1 MGKANK
7 SRYAVLGIIAN
18 APGSSG
24 YDIQS
29 TMKESTDFFL
39 KETFS
44 SIYPVL
50 ETLKKEQLITE
61 LEDSL
66 SGRKRKTYK
75 ITKEGLKALQAWLL
89 EDVELEQ
96 ARNELLLKIFLGDL
110 NSIDSSIKHI
120 DSYKQQISKRKL
132 ILEETRKALPE
143 QYQDDSALPFWLMA
157 IEFGVR
163 RMQAIIEWADYAL
176 NELYKLNKL
185 KQKKHIKIGE

>member
-7 SRYAVLGIIAN
+7 SRYAVLGILAN

-29 TMKESTDFFL
+29 IMKESTDFFW

-50 ETLKKEQLITE
+50 DALKKEHLITE
-61 LEDSL
+61 LESSV

-75 ITKEGLKALQAWLL
+75 ITKDGIKALQTWLL

-96 ARNELLLKIFLGDL
+96 ARNELLLKVFFGDL

-120 DSYKQQISKRKL
+120 ETYKQRISERKL
-132 ILEETRKALPE
+132 ILERARKTLTKEYQGNVGLP
-143 QYQDDSALPFWLMA
+143 YWLMA
-157 IEFGVR
+157 VEFGIC
-163 RMQAIIEWADYAL
+163 RMRASIEWSEYAL
-176 NELYKLNKL
+176 DKLSKLRKSNK
-185 KQKKHIKIGE
+185 

>member
-7 SRYAVLGIIAN
+7 SRFAILGILAN
-18 APGSSG
+18 APDSSG

-29 TMKESTDFFL
+29 IMKGSTDFFW

-50 ETLKKEQLITE
+50 DALKKEHLITE
-61 LEDSL
+61 REGAF

-75 ITKEGLKALQAWLL
+75 ITKEGIKALQAWLL

-110 NSIDSSIKHI
+110 NSIDSSIGHI
-120 DSYKQQISKRKL
+120 ETYKQQISKRKL
-132 ILEETRKALPE
+132 VLEEARKSLPK
-143 QYQDDSALPFWLMA
+143 QYKDDAGLPFWLMA
-157 IEFGVR
+157 VEFGIR
-163 RMQAIIEWADYAL
+163 RMQASIEWSEYAL
-176 NELYKLNKL
+176 DKLFKLNNVKRG
-185 KQKKHIKIGE
+185 K

>member
-29 TMKESTDFFL
+29 SMKESTDFFW

-50 ETLKKEQLITE
+50 ESLKKDQLITE
-61 LEDSL
+61 FEDAL

-89 EDVELEQ
+89 EDIELEQ

-110 NSIDSSIKHI
+110 NTIDSSIKHI
-120 DSYKQQISKRKL
+120 ESYKQQISKRKL
-132 ILEETRKALPE
+132 ILEEVRETLPT
-143 QYQDDSALPFWLMA
+143 QYKGDAGLPFWLMTV
-157 IEFGVR
+157 EFGIR
-163 RMQAIIEWADYAL
+163 RMRASIEWSEYAL
-176 NELYKLNKL
+176 NELYKLNKR
-185 KQKKHIKIGE
+185 KQKKNIKKGE